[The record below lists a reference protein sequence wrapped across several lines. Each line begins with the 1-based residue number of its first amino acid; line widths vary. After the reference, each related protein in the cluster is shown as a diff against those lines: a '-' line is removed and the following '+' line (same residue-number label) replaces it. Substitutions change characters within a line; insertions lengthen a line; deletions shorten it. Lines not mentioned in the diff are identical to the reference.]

1 MKTIG
6 SIASLFLALAVV
18 GGCSGPST
26 GREPDEYTGCGTD
39 ETWRTFEDQEPM
51 AMATDAM
58 APLVTAP
65 AAGATVPSSS
75 QLEIKWQQDPNDVG
89 APDGDVPHDANSCPE
104 YNTGGLST
112 LHLPPISGDAYD
124 LQFTVAGKVSWRVIT
139 TLQEWGSTD
148 AAMAAFKGKTVSL
161 KIWRMS
167 VLRND
172 LKQGPFVQTTPFSFS
187 VAP

>member
-1 MKTIG
+1 MRTILLLG
-6 SIASLFLALAVV
+6 LLTMT
-18 GGCSGPST
+18 GCSSPST

-51 AMATDAM
+51 STVGDTM
-58 APLVTAP
+58 APLITQP
-65 AAGATVPSSS
+65 AAGAMVPSSMP
-75 QLEIKWQQDPNDVG
+75 LVLKWQQDPNDVG

-104 YNTGGLST
+104 YNTGSLMT

-124 LQFTVAGKVSWRVIT
+124 LQFTVDGKVAWRVIT
-139 TLQEWGSTD
+139 TLQEWQAPD
-148 AAMAAFKGKTVSL
+148 ATLAGWKGKSVSL

-172 LKQGPFVQTTPFSFS
+172 LKEGPFVASSPFGFS
-187 VAP
+187 VGP